1 MQPIRVGIRATDP
14 ATLADIEQELEALR
28 GQEPPGAELI
38 DDPTPRPKGVDPLLA
53 TLAIALVTGAG
64 TKLGE
69 VVMSWLIER
78 VRRIVRDR
86 KARVTLTVA
95 GVELEVGEES
105 DPTELAARVGRVLG
119 KKP

>member
-14 ATLADIEQELEALR
+14 ATLADIERELEALR

-38 DDPTPRPKGVDPLLA
+38 DDPSPRPKGVDPLLA

-64 TKLGE
+64 SKLGE
-69 VVMSWLIER
+69 VAMAWLIER
-78 VRRIVRDR
+78 IRRIVKNRQ
-86 KARVTLTVA
+86 ARVTLTVA
-95 GVELEVGEES
+95 GVELTVDEQTDANE
-105 DPTELAARVGRVLG
+105 AAVRFGRVLG